1 MSNFQ
6 YVCGVITDGFALCED
21 LRFYLQ
27 KLIQDNLISL
37 RVSQAANKVFINSPK
52 FDNDCQPYVCLDW
65 DNSKQ
70 KISFKWQNDKGEI
83 KQFATLPELVTD
95 IKISIKHN

>member
-6 YVCGVITDGFALCED
+6 YISGVITDGFALCED

-27 KLIQDNLISL
+27 KLIQNNLISL

-52 FDNDCQPYVCLDW
+52 FKDICQPYACLDW
-65 DNSKQ
+65 NSSKQ

-83 KQFATLPELVTD
+83 RHFDTLPQLVAD
-95 IKISIKHN
+95 VLKEIGD